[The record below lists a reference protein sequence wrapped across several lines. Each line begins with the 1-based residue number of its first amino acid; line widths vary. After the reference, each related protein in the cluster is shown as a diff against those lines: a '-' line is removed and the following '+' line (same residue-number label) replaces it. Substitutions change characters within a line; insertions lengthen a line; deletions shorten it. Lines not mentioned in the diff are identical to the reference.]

1 LQAIPADAWATI
13 HFRVIPALVTLTC
26 AWPVQQVW
34 KEELFTISDV
44 LHQTPTVLRVWRQD
58 FAVYQARM
66 DTIEQA
72 ALAAMQSGESF
83 ASVCANVETLIDA
96 GEDVSAVVGSLL
108 LRWIEDGILAREY
121 RLATV

>member
-1 LQAIPADAWATI
+1 
-13 HFRVIPALVTLTC
+13 
-26 AWPVQQVW
+26 
-34 KEELFTISDV
+34 
-44 LHQTPTVLRVWRQD
+44 
-58 FAVYQARM
+58 M

-83 ASVCANVETLIDA
+83 VSVCANVETLIDA